1 MSPIHRPQARPR
13 SHIYCGAGKR
23 RRQEGTLRGRR
34 ESRREG
40 RRPAKDRGGNTMSR
54 KKQGQ
59 EQGRKRRERILKLD
73 AVSGMDFIAFYEI
86 LRQTSASVFFS

>member
-1 MSPIHRPQARPR
+1 
-13 SHIYCGAGKR
+13 
-23 RRQEGTLRGRR
+23 
-34 ESRREG
+34 
-40 RRPAKDRGGNTMSR
+40 MSR

>member
-1 MSPIHRPQARPR
+1 
-13 SHIYCGAGKR
+13 
-23 RRQEGTLRGRR
+23 
-34 ESRREG
+34 
-40 RRPAKDRGGNTMSR
+40 MSR

-86 LRQTSASVFFS
+86 LMQTSASVFFPNLFIYVETPLNNCGEIHRFELLQIQ

>member
-1 MSPIHRPQARPR
+1 M
-13 SHIYCGAGKR
+13 G
-23 RRQEGTLRGRR
+23 QER
-34 ESRREG
+34 EEG
-40 RRPAKDRGGNTMSR
+40 RRGHCGEGERVGGKGGGLPRTEGENTMSR